1 MTLVDLRDFMP
12 MNNCDW
18 TNEHRDWRPWTSLN
32 NDASKFDMV
41 KIGRIVVY
49 LNLLLEGRIHWLNS
63 FFLFA
68 MVSKLGNVSWC
79 LASYV
84 AFNPHVMGF
93 TASTK
98 LDRCFL
104 SIVCQKIDGVF
115 HMFFK
120 KSFYSKQQKPDFSCC
135 PPDFPPKISPESR
148 SPGVKLHLE
157 EPAKESKRCG
167 MWKKSRCG
175 TDAGETFGWRF
186 GFYFFF
192 VKIKTKN
199 MWTKS
204 GVFWGAYF
212 KT

>member
-63 FFLFA
+63 FFVCHGIQA
-68 MVSKLGNVSWC
+68 WQ
-79 LASYV
+79 
-84 AFNPHVMGF
+84 
-93 TASTK
+93 
-98 LDRCFL
+98 CFL
-104 SIVCQKIDGVF
+104 MSSFICCIQSTCDGF
-115 HMFFK
+115 HCINQTGSLLPLHRLPKNRWCFPFFK
-120 KSFYSKQQKPDFSCC
+120 KSSYSKQQKPIFSCC

-186 GFYFFF
+186 DFYF
-192 VKIKTKN
+192 
-199 MWTKS
+199 
-204 GVFWGAYF
+204 YF
-212 KT
+212 LWR

>member
-63 FFLFA
+63 FFVCHGIQAWQCFLMSSFIRCIQSTCDGFHCINQTGSLLPLHRLPKNRWCFPYVFQKIVLFQA
-68 MVSKLGNVSWC
+68 AKARFFVLSSWFSSQNFTWEQVTWGEASLGGACEGIQEMRDVKEIQ
-79 LASYV
+79 V
-84 AFNPHVMGF
+84 R
-93 TASTK
+93 
-98 LDRCFL
+98 DRC
-104 SIVCQKIDGVF
+104 
-115 HMFFK
+115 
-120 KSFYSKQQKPDFSCC
+120 
-135 PPDFPPKISPESR
+135 
-148 SPGVKLHLE
+148 
-157 EPAKESKRCG
+157 
-167 MWKKSRCG
+167 
-175 TDAGETFGWRF
+175 GWDLWVTIRLL
-186 GFYFFF
+186 FFF